1 MEKVL
6 VVVVDSEAK
15 AYEASRALQE
25 IDREG
30 NISVYAQA
38 VIQRNADGTITR
50 KHADTDFPVRELG
63 GMAIGALIG
72 LLGGPVGVGIG
83 AVLGGVAGGYSDLFR
98 AEVGAQFIEDVSA
111 TLTPGKFAVIADVSE
126 TWVTPVDVRM
136 EALGGTV
143 LRSPK
148 KSVEAE
154 HREREVARAREQIAA
169 YKAEQAQARADRK
182 AKLQARID
190 KLNAQLE
197 AQLDQAKQR
206 AEQIKSET
214 EAKVRA
220 LKEKAAQAR
229 GDVKASLNAEATRI
243 RQDHKKRETKLRH
256 LLAVQLRGAAAKLE
270 KEEPEPVHQ

>member
-30 NISVYAQA
+30 NISVYAAA
-38 VIQRNADGTITR
+38 VIQRNADGTITK
-50 KHADTDFPVRELG
+50 KHSATDFPVREIG

-72 LLGGPVGVGIG
+72 LLGGPIGAGVG
-83 AVLGGVAGGYSDLFR
+83 AVLGGLTGGFSDLDR
-98 AEVGAQFIEDVSA
+98 AEVGAEFIDDVSA

-154 HREREVARAREQIAA
+154 HRARENARARAEIAQ
-169 YKAEQAQARADRK
+169 YKAEMAQASADRK

-190 KLNAQLE
+190 KLNARLE
-197 AQLDQAKQR
+197 AQRAQAKQR
-206 AEQIKSET
+206 SEQMKF
-214 EAKVRA
+214 EADAKIQA
-220 LKEKAAQAR
+220 LKNRAKEAR
-229 GDVKASLNAEATRI
+229 ADVRSNLKAEATRI
-243 RQDHKKRETKLRH
+243 RQVYQNSDKRLRH
-256 LLAVQLRGAAAKLE
+256 LIAGQLRGAAVKLE
-270 KEEPEPVHQ
+270 KEEPQPVHQ